1 MPVQRQHQRVP
12 CESRVP
18 FFYFGWE
25 RPFTI
30 YYVVGEGGSQKLY
43 VKVSCSICLGG
54 RRKGVFLN
62 CPYCDLD
69 RKTMVEA
76 SPSVIQNYLSS
87 LLSNKEKRDLIK
99 VLKEQ
104 LDETSI

>member
-1 MPVQRQHQRVP
+1 M
-12 CESRVP
+12 
-18 FFYFGWE
+18 
-25 RPFTI
+25 
-30 YYVVGEGGSQKLY
+30 VGDGDEKRLY
-43 VKVSCSICLGG
+43 VKTSCSICLGG

-87 LLSNKEKRDLIK
+87 LLSNKEKRDLIR